1 MKPDDGYISY
11 IFNPKAGATSS
22 KLACRR
28 FMEYLVARRFEVRV
42 HETKSLDHAICLS
55 AEAAGDSDCAMVV
68 VVGGDGT
75 VRDVAHGM
83 QGSDKPLLM
92 MPQGTENLLASE
104 LGFDER
110 LKTLIK
116 TFEAG
121 YTRPLDLGKAN
132 GHCFT
137 SILGFGFDA
146 RVVQRVSEQRE
157 GNIDYYDYFWPFWRT
172 FWDYQYQPMRVEVD
186 GCEMHNG
193 PCLTWV
199 GNISRY
205 AMGAKI
211 LNNADYGDGLLD
223 VCIYECA
230 SKLRV
235 LKHTFMTL
243 VKRHARSRGVKYC
256 QGKNIVVSSDSNG
269 VLSEMDGDPG
279 PGLPV
284 EIEVIPHAV
293 NVMVPENAKPAGIRT
308 RIIRAI
314 G

>member
-1 MKPDDGYISY
+1 MKPGDGYISY
-11 IFNPKAGATSS
+11 IVNPKAGATSS
-22 KLACRR
+22 KLTCRR
-28 FMEYLVARRFEVRV
+28 FAEYLAGRGFEVRV
-42 HETKSLDHAICLS
+42 HHTRSLDHAICLS
-55 AEAAGDSDCAMVV
+55 EEAAGDPNCAMVV

-75 VRDVAHGM
+75 VRDVAHGL

-110 LKTLIK
+110 LQTLIR

-121 YTRPLDLGKAN
+121 YTRPLDLGRAN
-132 GHCFT
+132 GRCFT

-146 RVVQRVSEQRE
+146 RVVQRVSQNRD

-172 FWDYQYQPMRVEVD
+172 FWDYQYRPMRVEVD
-186 GCEMHNG
+186 GREIHNG
-193 PCLTWV
+193 SCLVWV

-211 LNNADYGDGLLD
+211 LSNADFGDGLLD
-223 VCIYECA
+223 VCIYECS
-230 SKLRV
+230 SKLTV

-243 VKRHARSRGVKYC
+243 INRHGGSRGVKYC
-256 QGKNIVVSSDSNG
+256 QGSNIVVSSQSYD

-279 PGLPV
+279 PALPV

-293 NVMVPENAKPAGIRT
+293 NVMVPENARPAGIRT
-308 RIIRAI
+308 RIVRAI